1 MGGYRFDAELGR
13 GMAMNDDFEFFNER
27 LFYNEKTGIF
37 YWRETEL
44 IHARMRGRE
53 AGTLSVG
60 YVVISVKKD
69 GKQRIFKAHRLA
81 WLFINGNFPKLQIDH
96 INGIKTDNR
105 IENLRETSSFQ
116 NMQNLKT
123 AQKNNKLGVLGVN
136 KKGRKYRASIG
147 INGKI
152 KEIGRFATIEEASN
166 AYIQAKRDIHSF
178 CTI

>member
-1 MGGYRFDAELGR
+1 
-13 GMAMNDDFEFFNER
+13 MNDDFKFFNER
-27 LFYNEKTGIF
+27 LFYDEKTGIF

-53 AGTLSVG
+53 AGTLNVG
-60 YVVISVKKD
+60 YVAISVKKD

-96 INGIKTDNR
+96 INGVKTDNR
-105 IENLRETSSFQ
+105 IKNLREADSFQ
-116 NMQNLKT
+116 NGQNIRLPRKG
-123 AQKNNKLGVLGVN
+123 NKLGVLGVN
-136 KKGRKYRASIG
+136 LKNGKYRASIG

-166 AYIQAKRDIHSF
+166 AYIQAKRELHSF